1 MRARLLLLVALA
13 LAGVAVPVVLAATPN
28 HVAPAQRLDA
38 KVLLLSADGT
48 EPGFAA
54 WKYELAREGVPYDA
68 VVSYTGAAKTTT
80 LTDALLADYGAQHA
94 KYDAVILA
102 SGDLGHQ
109 VANPGGTTSYLSA
122 LTDAEWAAL
131 AKLERTFG
139 VRQLS
144 DYTAPGPAHGLVTSG
159 GASQDGKSG
168 TLTADGKA
176 AFPYLKGSLPIP
188 NDDPDVASSEA
199 FGYAGTPV
207 DPSTWQTLVAA
218 PGGGAYLGIYTH
230 PDDGREEMVMTVA
243 GNENQSHV
251 QLLRHGM
258 LNWVTRGVFLG
269 FQRNYLELQVDDLFL
284 GDDAWDPATHTTN
297 YDPAAASRMDAE
309 DVARAVQWS
318 KDRGVRLDFAFNGGG
333 SALWMDQTGAGSDP
347 LVSAIVANKSAFG
360 FVNHTFDHPNLDC
373 SSAAFIAK
381 EINDNKA
388 WAAAHGLPIDPTE
401 VVTGEHSGLANS
413 RPGNPGTIDPP
424 SIDDVEATTGTT
436 TAPAGTPGVPT
447 GTYDYALSARS
458 AAGES
463 TASTVTGVAV
473 GATGTLGNT
482 VDVSFNAVCHAVSYQ
497 LYRRAATSGAWSLV
511 GSLTRPGTAAT
522 DDGTNPITLTF
533 HDDKADGTPGAPP
546 AANGAALAA
555 YPQNPNYLAGVTGA
569 GVRFVATDAS
579 KTYPQDP
586 ANVAGA
592 QWPLGATFTEGAA
605 PATFQAVPRYPN
617 NVYYNVSRQGQQLDE
632 YNWIYVAPANGGGCV
647 PIPDVTTCRTAPA
660 TWAEYVASENTIMFR
675 HLMGND
681 PRPHFMHQSN
691 LADYDPALP
700 ETDPNQGGVLYPMI
714 DGLLG
719 RYDATIDRAK
729 APLVQLTSAQ
739 VAATLSRQAAWAA
752 HLAAGDVTAW
762 LQDGRLHVKN
772 AGGGPVEVPLTGTT
786 FGDLY
791 AGQRS
796 GWKTIAPGAEEVLAP
811 DEPVNT
817 AAPVVDGTAR
827 AGERLTASA
836 GRWTGTA
843 PIDYGYQWQ
852 RCDGAGNACKNIA
865 GATASAYGLG
875 ADDVGARLRVV
886 VSAGNW
892 IASVSQAP
900 SKATGTIDK
909 APTPPGGT
917 PTNNNNTN
925 KNGGAGV
932 KGQGKGDKKGSSP
945 SAAAKLTL
953 TKVAM
958 SPKRFAVAH
967 RVRPRGTRLDGSRI
981 SWRLSRAAT
990 VRLVVQRQVGG
1001 KGHRRWVT
1009 VGTIRRKAAKGTGVV
1024 RFTGR
1029 FKARPLAP
1037 RAYRLT
1043 VTATAG
1049 RQKAGPRRVAFRV
1062 VGG

>member
-1 MRARLLLLVALA
+1 MRARLILLAALVLVA
-13 LAGVAVPVVLAATPN
+13 VAVPVVLAATPN
-28 HVAPAQRLDA
+28 RIAPTQRLDA

-54 WKYELAREGVPYDA
+54 WKYELTREGVPFDA
-68 VVSYTGAAKTTT
+68 VVSYTGAAKTST
-80 LTDALLADYGAQHA
+80 LTDARLADYGAQHA

-102 SGDLGHQ
+102 SGDLGHTI
-109 VANPGGTTSYLSA
+109 ANPGGTTSYLSA
-122 LTDAEWAAL
+122 LGDDEWAAL

-144 DYTAPGPAHGLVTSG
+144 DYTAPSPAHGLVSVG
-159 GASQDGKSG
+159 GASQDGKTG
-168 TLTADGKA
+168 TLTAAGKA
-176 AFPYLKGSLPIP
+176 AFPYLDGPLPIP
-188 NDDPDVASSEA
+188 NDDPDVATSEA

-207 DPSTWQTLVAA
+207 DPANWQTLVDA

-297 YDPAAASRMDAE
+297 YDPAAASRMTAG
-309 DVARAVQWS
+309 DVAQAVKWS
-318 KDRGVRLDFAFNGGG
+318 QDHGIRLDFAFNGGG

-347 LVSAIVANKSAFG
+347 LVSAIQTSKGAFG
-360 FVNHTFDHPNLDC
+360 FVNHTYDHPNLDC
-373 SSAAFIAK
+373 SSAPFIAK

-388 WAAAHGLPIDPTE
+388 WAAAHGLTIDPTE

-424 SIDDVEATTGTT
+424 SIDDVQANTGTT
-436 TAPAGTPGVPT
+436 TPGPVAGVPT

-463 TASTVTGVAV
+463 TASTITGVVV
-473 GATGTLGNT
+473 GAAGTTGNT

-497 LYRRAATSGAWSLV
+497 LYRRVATTGTWSLV

-522 DDGTNPITLTF
+522 DDGTDPITLTF
-533 HDDKADGTPGAPP
+533 HDDKADGTAGTPP
-546 AANGAALAA
+546 TVNGAALAA
-555 YPQNPNYLAGVTGA
+555 YPQNPNYLTGVTGA

-592 QWPLGATFTEGAA
+592 QWPLGATFTEGTP
-605 PATFQAVPRYPN
+605 PASFQAVPRYPS

-647 PIPDVTTCRTAPA
+647 AIPDVTTCRTTPA

-691 LADYDPALP
+691 LADYNSSLP
-700 ETDPNQGGVLYPMI
+700 ETDPNQGGVLYPVV
-714 DGLLG
+714 DGLLA
-719 RYDATIDRAK
+719 RYDAAIDRAK

-739 VAATLSRQAAWAA
+739 VAATLARQNAWAA

-762 LQDGRLHVKN
+762 LQDGKLHVKN
-772 AGGGPVEVPLTGTT
+772 ASGGPVEVPLTGTT
-786 FGDLY
+786 FGDPY

-796 GWKTIAPGAEEVLAP
+796 GWKTIAAGAEEVLAP
-811 DEPVNT
+811 DEPANT
-817 AAPVVDGTAR
+817 AAPDVDGTAR
-827 AGERLTASA
+827 AGERLTAST

-843 PIDYGYQWQ
+843 PITYTYQWQ
-852 RCDGAGNACKNIA
+852 RCDGAGNSCNNIA
-865 GATASAYGLG
+865 GATAAAYGVT
-875 ADDVGARLRVV
+875 ADDVGGRLRVV

-892 IASVSQAP
+892 IASISQAP
-900 SKATGTIDK
+900 SAATAVVAK
-909 APTPPGGT
+909 APEAAPGPNGGGHGNGTNNGGGT
-917 PTNNNNTN
+917 S
-925 KNGGAGV
+925 
-932 KGQGKGDKKGSSP
+932 GQGQAGHPGSRP
-945 SAAAKLTL
+945 TSASALTL

-958 SPKRFAVAH
+958 SPKRFALAH
-967 RVRPRGTRLDGSRI
+967 RVKPRGTRLDGSRVT
-981 SWRLSRAAT
+981 WRLSKAAT
-990 VRLVVQRQVGG
+990 VRLVFQRQVRV

-1009 VGTIRRKAAKGTGVV
+1009 VGTLSRKAPKGAGVV

-1029 FKARPLAP
+1029 FKGKPLAP

-1049 RQKAGPRRVAFRV
+1049 RQKAGPRHVTFRV
-1062 VGG
+1062 VRG